1 MSNKVELIDDENIN
15 QLSQEDQDNENET
28 IVYEYKIE
36 GMTCVACSS
45 AIERGI
51 KNEFKDKGLVY
62 DQDQKR
68 YMVNVILLLHK
79 MKVTF
84 YKQKSQS
91 FKVNGKLICDEVEDL
106 GFGCQLVNT
115 FELQQEQ

>member
-1 MSNKVELIDDENIN
+1 MSSKIERLVDDENIN
-15 QLSQEDQDNENET
+15 ELAKEDNET

-62 DQDQKR
+62 DEDQKR

-84 YKQKSQS
+84 YK
-91 FKVNGKLICDEVEDL
+91 
-106 GFGCQLVNT
+106 
-115 FELQQEQ
+115 